1 MAKVTNTFIKSK
13 LNKDLDARLVPNGE
27 YRDAVNVQVSRS
39 EGDSVGSLEN
49 VLGNYNDMDFPSG
62 TKCIG
67 HKANEGTGMVYLFFT
82 NYTDA
87 SSNNRSYS
95 QSASNYIYEYN
106 VSNNTKTLLVQGA
119 FLNFSTTN
127 PIYGINIIEDLLF
140 WTDNRNQPRKINI
153 TLARPT
159 LASGVPSYYTKED
172 QISVAKYNP
181 FAAIDLYEELSFN
194 QATGASVAET
204 TMKDVISKFYPNGGS
219 AISAATISSGANSFT
234 TSSILGDIQTSSPLN
249 PYAATGS
256 TVSYID
262 STGSIVAISGAT
274 VTTASYDSGT
284 GVTTITITGAT
295 FPALSTGTE
304 IIFNANEYYDKNFAG
319 DPDYLEDKFAR
330 FSYRFKFDDGEY
342 SLIAPFTQIAF
353 IPKQD
358 GYFMYVKKDG
368 INTVEDQSNAFRS
381 TVVSF
386 VENKVNQL
394 KLMIPQPSGL
404 TLGQSIYDELKI
416 VELDIIYKEA
426 DALAL
431 KVIESI
437 EIDDLTSN
445 STYASWE
452 YIYKSQ
458 KPSKVLPDDEITRVY
473 DKTPVRAFA
482 QESSGNRIIYGNFQN
497 KHTPPAT
504 IDYDVSATVKT
515 ALDLKS
521 GAATVSQNYSP
532 GTNNFNVNL
541 GSGFI
546 GVGSTIVGTNITPG
560 TVVTQITGAGT
571 IPDPYTNVAFS
582 PVSTGAITSGTAY
595 SFVGTASDDK
605 TSSIL
610 EYPNSSL
617 KQNRNYQVGIVLS
630 DRYGRQSSVILS
642 DKPSTVYLPYNTS
655 GVSPDSWPGDS
666 LKVRFNSQVGI
677 TNPDANTNYPGL
689 YNGDSTSPAYNP
701 LGWYSYKIVVKQ
713 TEQEYYNVY
722 LPGIMASYP
731 ERHTLELGNTSH
743 TVLINDNINKIP
755 RDLAEVGP
763 DQKQFRSSVQIYGR
777 VENSSNVITY
787 SSLDPTNIGESN
799 NQYYPGNQADTSTMI
814 STMSDMF
821 EYDPL
826 KPAKPNYFPQF
837 YDYDSNPLIARISTQ
852 SQIGQIATTNY
863 NTASASV
870 AANVSNS
877 ASISL
882 TGISG
887 STIVANMVVT
897 GPGIPINTYVIS
909 FTGGNNPS
917 VTISQDVELQ
927 KFDELVFV
935 QGFPSPNRGTVIRPG
950 LEYLAVYETEPVES
964 LIDIYWETTSSGL
977 ISDLNNTINTSTEGA
992 TQIENFNTSSWS
1004 EALADGGNISTAF
1017 NLADSLGS
1025 DITLSG
1031 NDTFTLEYVY
1041 NDNGINVNA
1050 GSSPYFELIP
1060 VATNQTFNIKILT
1073 EYFNQIFYSN
1083 DAAIR
1088 NFIFGFKAVIG
1099 GVTSYFT
1106 KTGGPSNVAVT
1117 LSIDSGFPANGGTL
1131 YLNRYNTS
1139 SIGVF
1144 SGINGSANTSTLIN
1158 LRTRDLQYSITN
1170 QKIVGDTI
1178 DRQTPYFALNASVDS
1193 LQNVLK
1199 ATMINSIAAS
1209 NTGAKHYTITTQLS
1223 DAGSS
1228 TTHQFF
1234 LDLSVNPSSVKIY
1247 TNSRYPILNTTNY
1260 TGFYTMMLIEIGAN
1274 SPTGTQGFYVINFIG
1289 NGVKIGAELN
1299 TGYDSLNTLSTFA
1312 GGGDDFTPI
1321 SIDRLNAATT
1331 STAGVNEDTYFAST
1345 EAAAVA
1351 LWEGSFTSPTTS
1363 PGSNTIENITTDA
1376 VKLTWE
1382 VIYN

>member
-1 MAKVTNTFIKSK
+1 MYMAKVTNTFIKSK

-49 VLGNYNDMDFPSG
+49 VLGNHNDIDFPSG

-67 HKANEGTGMVYLFFT
+67 HKANESTGMVYLFFT

-194 QATGASVAET
+194 QSTGNSVAET
-204 TMKDVISKFYPNGGS
+204 TMKDVTSKFYPNGGS
-219 AISAATISSGANSFT
+219 AISAAAISSGANSFT
-234 TSSILGDIQTSSPLN
+234 TSSILGDIQTSSPPN

-274 VTTASYDSGT
+274 VTTASYNSGT
-284 GVTTITITGAT
+284 GITTITITGAT
-295 FPALSTGTE
+295 FPALDSGTE

-319 DPDYLEDKFAR
+319 DPDYFEDKFAR

-368 INTVEDQSNAFRS
+368 INTVEDQANAYRS

-386 VENKVNQL
+386 VENKIDQL

-458 KPSKVLPDDEITRVY
+458 KPSRVLPGDEITRVY
-473 DKTPVRAFA
+473 DKVPVRAFA
-482 QESSGNRIIYGNFQN
+482 QESVGNRIIYGNFQN

-504 IDYDVSATVKT
+504 IDYDVFATVKT

-521 GAATVSQNYSP
+521 GAATVTQNYSP

-546 GVGSTIVGTNITPG
+546 GVGSTVVGTNITPG
-560 TVVTQITGAGT
+560 TVVTQITGSGT
-571 IPDPYTNVAFS
+571 ISDPYTNVAFS
-582 PVSTGAITSGTAY
+582 PVSTGNISSGSVY

-722 LPGIMASYP
+722 LPGIMAAYP
-731 ERHTLELGNTSH
+731 ENDALELGSTSH
-743 TVLINDNINKIP
+743 TVLINDNINKVP
-755 RDLAEVGP
+755 RDLSEVGP
-763 DQKQFRSSVQIYGR
+763 DQKQFRSSVQLFGR
-777 VENSSNVITY
+777 VENTATTIS
-787 SSLDPTNIGESN
+787 TNIGESN
-799 NQYYPGNQADTSTMI
+799 KQYYSGVNTDTASII
-814 STMSDMF
+814 STMRDMF
-821 EYDPL
+821 D
-826 KPAKPNYFPQF
+826 
-837 YDYDSNPLIARISTQ
+837 
-852 SQIGQIATTNY
+852 
-863 NTASASV
+863 
-870 AANVSNS
+870 
-877 ASISL
+877 
-882 TGISG
+882 
-887 STIVANMVVT
+887 
-897 GPGIPINTYVIS
+897 
-909 FTGGNNPS
+909 
-917 VTISQDVELQ
+917 
-927 KFDELVFV
+927 
-935 QGFPSPNRGTVIRPG
+935 
-950 LEYLAVYETEPVES
+950 
-964 LIDIYWETTSSGL
+964 
-977 ISDLNNTINTSTEGA
+977 
-992 TQIENFNTSSWS
+992 
-1004 EALADGGNISTAF
+1004 
-1017 NLADSLGS
+1017 
-1025 DITLSG
+1025 
-1031 NDTFTLEYVY
+1031 
-1041 NDNGINVNA
+1041 
-1050 GSSPYFELIP
+1050 
-1060 VATNQTFNIKILT
+1060 
-1073 EYFNQIFYSN
+1073 
-1083 DAAIR
+1083 
-1088 NFIFGFKAVIG
+1088 
-1099 GVTSYFT
+1099 
-1106 KTGGPSNVAVT
+1106 
-1117 LSIDSGFPANGGTL
+1117 
-1131 YLNRYNTS
+1131 
-1139 SIGVF
+1139 
-1144 SGINGSANTSTLIN
+1144 
-1158 LRTRDLQYSITN
+1158 
-1170 QKIVGDTI
+1170 
-1178 DRQTPYFALNASVDS
+1178 
-1193 LQNVLK
+1193 
-1199 ATMINSIAAS
+1199 
-1209 NTGAKHYTITTQLS
+1209 
-1223 DAGSS
+1223 
-1228 TTHQFF
+1228 
-1234 LDLSVNPSSVKIY
+1234 
-1247 TNSRYPILNTTNY
+1247 
-1260 TGFYTMMLIEIGAN
+1260 
-1274 SPTGTQGFYVINFIG
+1274 
-1289 NGVKIGAELN
+1289 
-1299 TGYDSLNTLSTFA
+1299 
-1312 GGGDDFTPI
+1312 
-1321 SIDRLNAATT
+1321 
-1331 STAGVNEDTYFAST
+1331 
-1345 EAAAVA
+1345 
-1351 LWEGSFTSPTTS
+1351 
-1363 PGSNTIENITTDA
+1363 
-1376 VKLTWE
+1376 
-1382 VIYN
+1382 

>member
-1 MAKVTNTFIKSK
+1 MPKVTNTFIKSK
-13 LNKDLDARLVPNGE
+13 LNKDLDARLIPNGE

-49 VLGNYNDMDFPSG
+49 VLGNHNDIDFPSG

-67 HKANEGTGMVYLFFT
+67 HKADEASGMVYLFFT
-82 NYTDA
+82 NYTD
-87 SSNNRSYS
+87 SSSSNRSYS
-95 QSASNYIYEYN
+95 NSASNYIYEYN
-106 VSNNTKTLLVQGA
+106 VSNNTKILLVQGA

-127 PIYGINIIEDLLF
+127 PIYGINVIEDLLF

-194 QATGASVAET
+194 QSTGNSVAET
-204 TMKDVISKFYPNGGS
+204 TMKDVTSKFYPNGGS
-219 AISAATISSGANSFT
+219 AISAAVINAGDTQFT
-234 TSSILGDIQTSSPLN
+234 TTSVIGDIQTSSPPN

-284 GVTTITITGAT
+284 GITTIIITGAT
-295 FPALSTGTE
+295 FPALDPAPE

-319 DPDYLEDKFAR
+319 DPDYLEDRFAR

-368 INTVEDQSNAFRS
+368 INTVEDQANAYRS

-386 VENKVNQL
+386 VENKIDQL

-437 EIDDLTSN
+437 EIDNLTSN

-458 KPSKVLPDDEITRVY
+458 KPSRVLPSGEITRVY
-473 DKTPVRAFA
+473 DKIPVRAFA
-482 QESSGNRIIYGNFQN
+482 QDSAGNRIIYGNFQN

-504 IDYDVSATVKT
+504 IDYDVFATVKT

-521 GAATVSQNYSP
+521 GAATVTQNYNA

-546 GVGSTIVGTNITPG
+546 GVGSTVVGTNITPG
-560 TVVTQITGAGT
+560 TVVTQVTGTGT
-571 IPDPYTNVAFS
+571 GINPYTNIAFS

-689 YNGDSTSPAYNP
+689 YNGNSGDTAYNP

-722 LPGIMASYP
+722 LPGIMAAYP
-731 ERHTLELGNTSH
+731 GNAALELGSTSH
-743 TVLINDNINKIP
+743 TVLINDNINKVP
-755 RDLAEVGP
+755 RDLSEVGP
-763 DQKQFRSSVQIYGR
+763 DQKQFRSSVQLFGR
-777 VENSSNVITY
+777 VENTATTIS
-787 SSLDPTNIGESN
+787 TNIGESN
-799 NQYYPGNQADTSTMI
+799 KQYYSGTNTDTASII
-814 STMSDMF
+814 STMRDMF
-821 EYDPL
+821 EVGNSIAGGFL
-826 KPAKPNYFPQF
+826 QF
-837 YDYDSNPLIARISTQ
+837 YDNESNPLIARISTFEK
-852 SQIGQIATTNY
+852 IGQIHTTN
-863 NTASASV
+863 TP
-870 AANVSNS
+870 
-877 ASISL
+877 
-882 TGISG
+882 TGIQ
-887 STIVANMVVT
+887 
-897 GPGIPINTYVIS
+897 
-909 FTGGNNPS
+909 F
-917 VTISQDVELQ
+917 
-927 KFDELVFV
+927 
-935 QGFPSPNRGTVIRPG
+935 
-950 LEYLAVYETEPVES
+950 LAVYETEPVES

-977 ISDLNNTINTSTEGA
+977 ISDLNHTINTSTEGA
-992 TQIENFNTSSWS
+992 TQIEDFNTSSWS
-1004 EALADGGNISTAF
+1004 EGLADNGNISTAF
-1017 NLADSLGS
+1017 NLADSTGTN
-1025 DITLSG
+1025 ITLSG
-1031 NDTFTLEYVY
+1031 SDSFVLEYVY
-1041 NDNGINVNA
+1041 NDNNINVNA
-1050 GSSPYFELIP
+1050 GSSPYFELIT
-1060 VATNQTFNIKILT
+1060 VAANQTFNIKILT

-1083 DAAIR
+1083 DAAVR
-1088 NFIFGFKAVIG
+1088 NFTFGFKAVIG
-1099 GVTSYFT
+1099 GVISYFT
-1106 KTGGPSNVAVT
+1106 KTGGPSNVAVS
-1117 LSIDSGFPANGGTL
+1117 LNVQSGFPASGGTMTT
-1131 YLNRYNTS
+1131 NRYNTGTL
-1139 SIGVF
+1139 GVF
-1144 SGINGSANTSTLIN
+1144 NGNNGANGD
-1158 LRTRDLQYSITN
+1158 LRIKDLNYNIKN
-1170 QKIVGDTI
+1170 QSIVGDI
-1178 DRQTPYFALNASVDS
+1178 INRQAPYFALTTAPVIVGGQNAIQATM
-1193 LQNVLK
+1193 QNV
-1199 ATMINSIAAS
+1199 ISPI
-1209 NTGAKHYTITTQLS
+1209 NTGVKHYTITTQLS

-1234 LDLSVNPSSVKIY
+1234 LNLGINVTNVWDYQVERIVNIFLQTKIY
-1247 TNSRYPILNTTNY
+1247 R
-1260 TGFYTMMLIEIGAN
+1260 MVLIEVSAPTASGATAIPNTVGYYVYSGYFTPSNLSGNPVTNPN
-1274 SPTGTQGFYVINFIG
+1274 SQLYGD
-1289 NGVKIGAELN
+1289 LN
-1299 TGYDSLNTLSTFA
+1299 SLVSIA

-1321 SIDRLNAATT
+1321 SVDKLNAVTST
-1331 STAGVNEDTYFAST
+1331 STATWAKWIFSTTKQGAITLWQASLPSGISGGEGTPEVVFDYEGNGGFTY
-1345 EAAAVA
+1345 
-1351 LWEGSFTSPTTS
+1351 
-1363 PGSNTIENITTDA
+1363 
-1376 VKLTWE
+1376 E

>member
-49 VLGNYNDMDFPSG
+49 VLGNHNDIDFPSG

-194 QATGASVAET
+194 QATGNSVAET
-204 TMKDVISKFYPNGGS
+204 TMKDVTSKFYPNGGS
-219 AISAATISSGANSFT
+219 AISAAAISSGANSFT
-234 TSSILGDIQTSSPLN
+234 TSSILGDIQTSSPPN

-274 VTTASYDSGT
+274 VTTASYSSGT
-284 GVTTITITGAT
+284 GITTITITGAT
-295 FPALSTGTE
+295 FPALDSGTE

-319 DPDYLEDKFAR
+319 DPDYFEDKFAR

-368 INTVEDQSNAFRS
+368 INTVEDQANAYRS

-386 VENKVNQL
+386 VENKIDQL

-458 KPSKVLPDDEITRVY
+458 KPSRVLPGDEITRVY
-473 DKTPVRAFA
+473 DKVPVRAFA
-482 QESSGNRIIYGNFQN
+482 QESVGNRIIYGNFQN

-504 IDYDVSATVKT
+504 IDYDVFATVKT

-521 GAATVSQNYSP
+521 GAATVTQNYSP

-546 GVGSTIVGTNITPG
+546 GVGSTVVGTNITPG
-560 TVVTQITGAGT
+560 TVVTQITGSGT
-571 IPDPYTNVAFS
+571 ISDPYTNVAFS
-582 PVSTGAITSGTAY
+582 PVSTGNISSGSVY

-722 LPGIMASYP
+722 LPGIMAAYP
-731 ERHTLELGNTSH
+731 ENDALELGSTSH
-743 TVLINDNINKIP
+743 TVLINDNINKVP
-755 RDLAEVGP
+755 RDLSEVGP
-763 DQKQFRSSVQIYGR
+763 DQKQFRSSVQLFGR
-777 VENSSNVITY
+777 VENTATTIS
-787 SSLDPTNIGESN
+787 TNIGESN
-799 NQYYPGNQADTSTMI
+799 KQYYSGVNTDTASII
-814 STMSDMF
+814 STMRDMF
-821 EYDPL
+821 DVGNSITGGFL
-826 KPAKPNYFPQF
+826 QF
-837 YDYDSNPLIARISTQ
+837 YDNESNPLIARISTFEK
-852 SQIGQIATTNY
+852 IGQIHTTN
-863 NTASASV
+863 TP
-870 AANVSNS
+870 
-877 ASISL
+877 
-882 TGISG
+882 TG
-887 STIVANMVVT
+887 
-897 GPGIPINTYVIS
+897 
-909 FTGGNNPS
+909 
-917 VTISQDVELQ
+917 
-927 KFDELVFV
+927 V
-935 QGFPSPNRGTVIRPG
+935 QF
-950 LEYLAVYETEPVES
+950 LAVYETEPVES

-977 ISDLNNTINTSTEGA
+977 ISDLNHTINTSTEGA

-1004 EALADGGNISTAF
+1004 EGLADGGNISTAF
-1017 NLADSLGS
+1017 NLADSTGTN
-1025 DITLSG
+1025 ITLSG
-1031 NDTFTLEYVY
+1031 GDSFVLEYVY
-1041 NDNGINVNA
+1041 NDNNINVNA
-1050 GSSPYFELIP
+1050 GSSPYFELIT
-1060 VATNQTFNIKILT
+1060 VAANQTFNIKILT

-1083 DAAIR
+1083 DAAVR
-1088 NFIFGFKAVIG
+1088 NFTFGFKAVIG
-1099 GVTSYFT
+1099 GITSYFT
-1106 KTGGPSNVAVT
+1106 KTAGPSNVAVT
-1117 LSIDSGFPANGGTL
+1117 LSVASGFPASGGTL
-1131 YLNRYNTS
+1131 YLNRYNTAT
-1139 SIGVF
+1139 IGVF
-1144 SGINGSANTSTLIN
+1144 NGINGSASTSTLVN

-1170 QKIVGDTI
+1170 QKIVGDVI
-1178 DRQTPYFALNASVDS
+1178 NRQTPYFALNISVDS

-1199 ATMINSIAAS
+1199 ATMVNSIAAS

-1260 TGFYTMMLIEIGAN
+1260 TGFYTMMLVEIGAN

-1299 TGYDSLNTLSTFA
+1299 TGYDSLNMLSTFA